1 MTPIIPFRPAAN
13 DLIIQLGIAVDNL
26 KNVPLLDLAKQTLI
40 NEDDEPVI
48 GIMALQHIAL
58 EITQICLAAATLN
71 YERAIKQ
78 CK

>member
-1 MTPIIPFRPAAN
+1 MTPIIPFRPAAD

-40 NEDDEPVI
+40 NENDEPVI
-48 GIMALQHIAL
+48 GIMALQQIAL

-71 YERAIKQ
+71 YERAKKQ
-78 CK
+78 C